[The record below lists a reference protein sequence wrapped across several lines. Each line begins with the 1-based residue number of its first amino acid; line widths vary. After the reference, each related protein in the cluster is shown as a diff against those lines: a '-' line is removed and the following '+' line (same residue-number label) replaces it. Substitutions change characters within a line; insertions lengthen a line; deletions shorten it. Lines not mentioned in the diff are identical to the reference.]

1 MAPRRKKNGNGNG
14 RRNNNGNGRQ
24 RQRVT
29 KRMQVQTNSTSW
41 SNRGNLRRPNIN
53 TKFVERGSD
62 FLGPLTVKAGA
73 NITKASDR
81 ILLGESI
88 SPSAFPGTRLTQLA
102 PLWERY
108 RFRRFKLRWVPAV
121 PKTVACQL
129 IVYQDTD
136 PLDDPSTIPDPD
148 ALVRQAT
155 AQTGSQQ
162 FNFISPM
169 AIELAQRAD
178 DQLYYTGPDKQNE
191 RFSRQGNFYIIQVTD
206 PLNFNGEA
214 LTSNFMAG
222 SLYVDWEC
230 EFQIAQ
236 INPSATPSG
245 YYGPIRGSDPYTLT
259 FKDQDQTLTYS
270 GPDGVAV
277 LTNMDSPGN
286 TGALSIPGFNYS
298 ADDVSSTV
306 GMNYRGGTF
315 AVTDGQ
321 TWNIPA
327 RSTSSGPVTLSLFAY
342 TPVQEGRDEEWCSW
356 SLS

>member
-1 MAPRRKKNGNGNG
+1 MAQRRKNGNGNG
-14 RRNNNGNGRQ
+14 RRNNNGNRRP

-29 KRMQVQTNSTSW
+29 RRMQAQTNSASW

-73 NITKASDR
+73 NITTASDR
-81 ILLGESI
+81 ILLGQSI

-136 PLDDPSTIPDPD
+136 PLDDPSVIPDPD
-148 ALVRQAT
+148 TLVRQAT

-214 LTSNFMAG
+214 LTSDFMAG

-236 INPSATPSG
+236 INPGTKPAG
-245 YYGPIRGSDPYTLT
+245 YYGPLKYSGPNVFT
-259 FKDQDQTLTYS
+259 FTDEEQTLTYS
-270 GPDGVAV
+270 GSDAVAF
-277 LTNMDSPGN
+277 LDKLDSLGN
-286 TGALSIPGFNYS
+286 PAALSIPDMEYS
-298 ADDVSSTV
+298 AGGVSV
-306 GMNYRGGTF
+306 AAGMNYRGGAF
-315 AVTDGQ
+315 NVTNGQ
-321 TWNIPA
+321 TFKIPA
-327 RSTSSGPVTLSLFAY
+327 RSTASGPTTMTIVACTA
-342 TPVQEGRDEEWCSW
+342 VQAGGEESWCSW
-356 SLS
+356 SIS

>member
-29 KRMQVQTNSTSW
+29 RRMQVQTNTTSW

-136 PLDDPSTIPDPD
+136 PLDDPSAIPDPD

-214 LTSNFMAG
+214 LTSDFMAG

-236 INPSATPSG
+236 INPSAKPSG
-245 YYGPIRGSDPYTLT
+245 YYGPIRYSDPYTVT
-259 FKDQDQTLTYS
+259 FKDEDQTLTYS
-270 GPDGVAV
+270 GPDAIAV
-277 LTNMDSPGN
+277 LTNLDSLGN
-286 TGALSIPGFNYS
+286 PGALSIPDINYS
-298 ADDVSSTV
+298 AGGVSVAS
-306 GMNYRGGTF
+306 GMNYRGGSFT
-315 AVTDGQ
+315 VTNGQ

-327 RSTSSGPVTLSLFAY
+327 RSTSSGPITMTLFAY
-342 TPVQEGRDEEWCSW
+342 TPVQEGPNEGWCSW